1 MRLNGYSWLA
11 AGALAA
17 AVSCSWAPV
26 AAQPAAAVAAAPA
39 QGDATAQLASLAR
52 RFGSRGSVLQIS
64 LSPSGRQVAFISPL
78 PGAREQVEV
87 VSTEGGTP
95 KAVMIVDQT
104 GGNLVWCRWVTE
116 ENLVCAMR
124 GTAPMGD
131 QIIGFSRLFS
141 VRADGSGSKLLS
153 VDEGHRALGPIQFG
167 GDILAYDVK
176 GQPGQVLMSRQYVPD
191 FRTGSL
197 IGNDVS
203 GVGVEIV
210 DVATLRRKQYESP
223 RDGIAGYIADE
234 EGVLRILASFSRN
247 SNGYVSGDLKFS
259 FQRKGKETYEPLPIP
274 ASITDYNVLAVDSAH
289 DRAIVIGR
297 QDGFV
302 RLFAVAL
309 DGSGTIET
317 LLAQDGYDVDQ
328 LVRIGRRERVV
339 GAGFATD
346 RRQVRYFDAELSKLL
361 ATLEKALGG
370 QGVLEVVDASADE
383 TRLLLIHRSDVNP
396 GIAYV
401 YDKPTRQL
409 QEVLP
414 LRAQIDGLALSPMRA
429 VSYKATDGTMIPA
442 YLTVPPGR
450 TDARGIPAIVMPHG
464 GPEARDEWGFDWMAQ
479 FYAQRGFAVLQ
490 PNFRGSSGYGQ
501 AWLMENGIKNWSVAV
516 GDVNDAGRWLVQE
529 GIADPARL
537 AVVGWSYGGYAAL
550 LAAATDPALYKGVV
564 AVAPLT
570 DLDLLRQDSRN
581 FANYPEVSEYLG
593 RGSNL
598 DRGSPTKQAAR
609 ITAPVM
615 LVHGTRDQSV
625 RFRHSE
631 LMADALRDVGHPGT
645 FTRFEG
651 LDHALYDSEARAQLL
666 AESDVF
672 LNQAFARP

>member
-1 MRLNGYSWLA
+1 MVLKWRARLM
-11 AGALAA
+11 AGAMM
-17 AVSCSWAPV
+17 AVVCSLPV
-26 AAQPAAAVAAAPA
+26 AATGQTPPSAATDTPQANS
-39 QGDATAQLASLAR
+39 TAQLVNLAR

-87 VSTEGGTP
+87 VSMDGGKP
-95 KAVMIVDQT
+95 KVVMVVDQE
-104 GGNLVWCRWVTE
+104 GGNLAWCRWVTE
-116 ENLVCAMR
+116 ENLVCGMR

-167 GDILAYDVK
+167 GDILAFDVK

-197 IGNDVS
+197 IGNEVS
-203 GVGVEIV
+203 GIGVEIV
-210 DVATLRRKQYESP
+210 DVGTLRRRQYESP
-223 RDGIAGYIADE
+223 REGIAGYIADE
-234 EGVLRILASFSRN
+234 EGVLRVLASYSRN
-247 SNGYVSGDLKFS
+247 SRGYVRGDMKYS
-259 FQRKGKETYEPLPIP
+259 FQRKGKEAYEPLPIP
-274 ASITDYNVLAVDSAH
+274 PTITDFDVYAVDSAH
-289 DRAIVIGR
+289 DRAIVMGR
-297 QDGFV
+297 QDGFM
-302 RLFAVAL
+302 RLFSVAL
-309 DGSGTIET
+309 DGSGKIET
-317 LLAQDGYDVDQ
+317 LLAQDGFDVDQ
-328 LVRIGRRERVV
+328 LVRIGRLNRVV

-346 RRQVRYFDAELSKLL
+346 RRQVQYFDPELSKLL
-361 ATLEKALGG
+361 TTLEKALGG
-370 QGVLEVVDASADE
+370 KGVLEVVDASADE
-383 TRLLLIHRSDVNP
+383 ARLLLIHRSDVNP
-396 GIAYV
+396 GVAYL
-401 YDKPTRQL
+401 YDKATRQL

-414 LRAQIDGLALSPMRA
+414 LRAQLDGLPLSTMRA
-429 VSYKATDGTMIPA
+429 VSYKAADGTMIPA
-442 YLTVPPGR
+442 YLTLPPGKS
-450 TDARGIPAIVMPHG
+450 DARGLPAIVMPHG

-490 PNFRGSSGYGQ
+490 PNFRGSSGYGE
-501 AWLMENGIKNWSVAV
+501 AWLMENGIKNWSTAV

-550 LAAATDPALYKGVV
+550 LAAVTDPALYKGVV
-564 AVAPLT
+564 AIAPLT
-570 DLDLLRQDSRN
+570 DLDQLRQDSRN
-581 FANYPEVSEYLG
+581 FANYPEVSAYLG
-593 RGSNL
+593 SGSNL

-615 LVHGTRDQSV
+615 LVHGTRDQAV

-631 LMADALRDVGHPGT
+631 LMADALRDTGHPGK

-672 LNQAFARP
+672 LNEAFARP